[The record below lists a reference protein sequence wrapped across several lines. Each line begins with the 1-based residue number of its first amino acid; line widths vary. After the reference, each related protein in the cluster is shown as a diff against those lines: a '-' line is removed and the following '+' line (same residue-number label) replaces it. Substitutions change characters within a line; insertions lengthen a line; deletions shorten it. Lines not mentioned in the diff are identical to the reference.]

1 MPRIELILPGEQRTR
16 VEPFAETYRVTVERV
31 DGIACSE
38 IEARTALSTFCVHTV
53 QETKQRKRKPK
64 PEKSRGINELH
75 YKIKCLLSDQLQ
87 NAPGRR
93 ARQCASLGV
102 EPVRAAARF

>member
-1 MPRIELILPGEQRTR
+1 METEQLPRIELILPGEQRTR

-64 PEKSRGINELH
+64 PEKAE
-75 YKIKCLLSDQLQ
+75 
-87 NAPGRR
+87 
-93 ARQCASLGV
+93 
-102 EPVRAAARF
+102 